1 MERAAHMTRMPSA
14 SDTAPAAN
22 PTASRAVVPG
32 SDDLPDPRLE
42 GSYLS
47 WVERITGDLDQEFEE
62 LERRLATP
70 IA

>member
-1 MERAAHMTRMPSA
+1 MERAAHMTRMPAA
-14 SDTAPAAN
+14 SDIAPTAN
-22 PTASRAVVPG
+22 PTVPRAVVA
-32 SDDLPDPRLE
+32 DADLPDPRLE

-47 WVERITGDLDQEFEE
+47 WVERITGDLDPEVEA